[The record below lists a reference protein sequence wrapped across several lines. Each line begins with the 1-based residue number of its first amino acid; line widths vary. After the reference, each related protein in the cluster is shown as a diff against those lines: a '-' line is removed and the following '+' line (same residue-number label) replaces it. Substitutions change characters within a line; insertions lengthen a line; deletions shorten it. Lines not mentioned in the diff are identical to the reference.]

1 MIYILC
7 ACLISIKMIII
18 ACSFSLSYYF
28 MSLPQFLNFSTIDR
42 HGLFSGVFFF
52 FFCYYESCICVCILM
67 KTNTLAKLKKAV
79 RLSVLESFSTARKT
93 QGLVGFGV
101 CAILLY

>member
-1 MIYILC
+1 
-7 ACLISIKMIII
+7 
-18 ACSFSLSYYF
+18 
-28 MSLPQFLNFSTIDR
+28 
-42 HGLFSGVFFF
+42 
-52 FFCYYESCICVCILM
+52 M
-67 KTNTLAKLKKAV
+67 KTNTLGKLKKAV

>member
-1 MIYILC
+1 
-7 ACLISIKMIII
+7 
-18 ACSFSLSYYF
+18 

-42 HGLFSGVFFF
+42 HGLFSIF

-67 KTNTLAKLKKAV
+67 KTNTLGRLKKAV
-79 RLSVLESFSTARKT
+79 RLSVLESLSTARKT
-93 QGLVGFGV
+93 QGLAGLGF